1 MEMLMNQSLTIDQDA
16 TAKSAKSN
24 AKNPTSSPYDALF
37 SSVIGQDYYLLKKI
51 SPFAAEMSRLVGESV
66 AKFCANRSAPISVV
80 ELGGGTGIT
89 SLSILS
95 ADQQLTLLSIDNE
108 PTMQNQA
115 KQSLQQWVDE
125 GRINFSGQ
133 DALSAL
139 QSLTNN
145 SVDVIA
151 SAYTLHNFEASYR
164 KQVLTEIFR
173 VLKPSGQFING
184 DRYALDDVNAHTR
197 STQNEVAGYF
207 KVLTELNRLDVLEH
221 WIIHLFSDES
231 ENHIMRAALALQQLS
246 EVGFKQINLSH
257 RLEVNALVIAAK

>member
-1 MEMLMNQSLTIDQDA
+1 MNQDLTINQDA
-16 TAKSAKSN
+16 TKMSAQSSV
-24 AKNPTSSPYDALF
+24 KNTTPNPYDALF
-37 SSVIGQDYYLLKKI
+37 SSIIGQDYYLLKQI
-51 SPFAAEMSRLVGESV
+51 SPFAAEMSRLVGVTV
-66 AKFCANRSAPISVV
+66 AEFCGQCSAPVSVV

-89 SLSILS
+89 SVAILS
-95 ADQQLTLLSIDNE
+95 ANEQLTLLSIDNE

-115 KQSLQQWVDE
+115 KKNLQPWVVE
-125 GRINFSGQ
+125 GRLSFSGL

-139 QSLTNN
+139 QSLSAN

-151 SAYTLHNFEASYR
+151 SAYTLHNFEANYR
-164 KQVLTEIFR
+164 KQVLSEIFR

-184 DRYALDDVNAHTR
+184 DRYALDDVSAHTR

-231 ENHIMRAALALQQLS
+231 ENHIMRAALALQQLADT
-246 EVGFKQINLSH
+246 GFKQINLSH
-257 RLEVNALVIAAK
+257 RLEVNALVTAIK